1 MRGVTKKAKLA
12 NSRSQ
17 MCRHCPVKKISK
29 FCNPTFM
36 RVCTDA
42 FIEGYK
48 KGVKEAEKEMK
59 LNLNKVKDDK

>member
-1 MRGVTKKAKLA
+1 
-12 NSRSQ
+12 

-59 LNLNKVKDDK
+59 LKSNKVKDDK

>member
-42 FIEGYK
+42 FIEGTR
-48 KGVKEAEKEMK
+48 KELRRLRRK
-59 LNLNKVKDDK
+59 